1 MDNKLEIFKSEQ
13 FGEVRTILIGNEP
26 WFVAIDVCA
35 ALSISNNR
43 DAVGRLDD
51 DEKMTVDLTDS
62 HSGVRGGAQKISVVN
77 ESGLYTLVL
86 SSRKPEAKA
95 FKRWIT
101 HEVIPIIRKTGGYID
116 NVELLVETYFSDAPE
131 DHKTIFKGLFS
142 NIQALQNKN
151 NLLNKENDL
160 LAQKVIEWADRP
172 FINAIVR
179 AYGASLGSFSQGW
192 TDFKKEL
199 LYKYGINV
207 NSRITNYLNST
218 GKKTK
223 PRTLEMLDATE
234 IPNAVSTAIALCR
247 SRNVDISAIL
257 KDRMDGGKIGA

>member
-1 MDNKLEIFKSEQ
+1 MNNLKVFNYNQ
-13 FGEVRTILIGNEP
+13 NEVRTFEINGEL
-26 WFVAIDVCA
+26 WFVLKDVCA
-35 ALSISNNR
+35 VLGISNHKMIPQ
-43 DAVGRLDD
+43 RLEK
-51 DEKMTVDLTDS
+51 DEVSLIDLTDS
-62 HSGVRGGAQKISVVN
+62 IGRKQQTTIIN
-77 ESGLYTLVL
+77 ESGLYNVILR
-86 SSRKPEAKA
+86 SDKPEAKP
-95 FKRWIT
+95 FRKWVT
-101 HEVIPIIRKTGGYID
+101 SEVLPAIRKTGGYID

-142 NIQALQNKN
+142 NIQSLQNKN

-247 SRNVDISAIL
+247 SRNVDISTIL
-257 KDRMDGGKIGA
+257 KDRMDGGKIEA

>member
-1 MDNKLEIFKSEQ
+1 MSNLKIFNYNQ
-13 FGEVRTILIGNEP
+13 NEVRTFEIDGEP
-26 WFVAIDVCA
+26 WFVLKDVCVVLEIENPRNVA
-35 ALSISNNR
+35 A
-43 DAVGRLDD
+43 RLDE
-51 DEKMTVDLTDS
+51 DEKNTVHLAD
-62 HSGVRGGAQKISVVN
+62 GIRGNPNVTVIN
-77 ESGLYTLVL
+77 ESGLYNVILR
-86 SSRKPEAKA
+86 SDKPEAKP
-95 FKRWIT
+95 FRKWVT
-101 HEVIPIIRKTGGYID
+101 SEVLPTIRKTGGYID

-131 DHKTIFKGLFS
+131 EHKTIFKGLFS
-142 NIQALQNKN
+142 NIQSLQNKN

-223 PRTLEMLDATE
+223 PRTLEMLDVTE

-247 SRNVDISAIL
+247 SRNVDISTIL
-257 KDRMDGGKIGA
+257 KDRMDGEKIGA

>member
-13 FGEVRTILIGNEP
+13 FGEVRTTLIDNEP
-26 WFVAIDVCA
+26 WFVGKDIALVLGYSNPQKAI
-35 ALSISNNR
+35 R
-43 DAVGRLDD
+43 DHVD
-51 DEKMTVDLTDS
+51 DEDRTVNESFTVNGTQIVL
-62 HSGVRGGAQKISVVN
+62 IN
-77 ESGLYTLVL
+77 ESGLYSLVV
-86 SSRKPEAKA
+86 SSKMPEAKA
-95 FKRWIT
+95 FKRWVT
-101 HEVIPIIRKTGGYID
+101 SEVLPTIRKTGGYID

-142 NIQALQNKN
+142 NIQSLHNKN

-179 AYGASLGSFSQGW
+179 AYGASLWSFVQGW

>member
-13 FGEVRTILIGNEP
+13 FGEVRTTLIDNEP
-26 WFVAIDVCA
+26 WFVGKDIALVLGYSNPQKAI
-35 ALSISNNR
+35 R
-43 DAVGRLDD
+43 DHVD
-51 DEKMTVDLTDS
+51 DEDRTVNESFTVNGTQIVL
-62 HSGVRGGAQKISVVN
+62 IN
-77 ESGLYTLVL
+77 ESGLYSLVV
-86 SSRKPEAKA
+86 SSKMPEAKA
-95 FKRWIT
+95 FKRWVT
-101 HEVIPIIRKTGGYID
+101 SEVLPTIRKTGGYID

-142 NIQALQNKN
+142 NIQSLQNKN

-179 AYGASLGSFSQGW
+179 AYGASLWSFVQGW

>member
-1 MDNKLEIFKSEQ
+1 MD
-13 FGEVRTILIGNEP
+13 
-26 WFVAIDVCA
+26 
-35 ALSISNNR
+35 
-43 DAVGRLDD
+43 
-51 DEKMTVDLTDS
+51 
-62 HSGVRGGAQKISVVN
+62 
-77 ESGLYTLVL
+77 
-86 SSRKPEAKA
+86 
-95 FKRWIT
+95 
-101 HEVIPIIRKTGGYID
+101 
-116 NVELLVETYFSDAPE
+116 LLVETYFSDAPE

>member
-13 FGEVRTILIGNEP
+13 FGEVRTALIDNEP
-26 WFVAIDVCA
+26 WFVGKDIALVLGYSNPQKAI
-35 ALSISNNR
+35 R
-43 DAVGRLDD
+43 DHVD
-51 DEKMTVDLTDS
+51 DEDRTVNDS
-62 HSGVRGGAQKISVVN
+62 FTVNGTQIVLIN
-77 ESGLYTLVL
+77 ESGLYSLVV
-86 SSRKPEAKA
+86 SSKMPEAKA
-95 FKRWIT
+95 FKRWVT
-101 HEVIPIIRKTGGYID
+101 SEVLPTIRKTGGYID

-142 NIQALQNKN
+142 NIQSLQNKN

-179 AYGASLGSFSQGW
+179 AYGASLGSFGQGW

-247 SRNVDISAIL
+247 SRNVDISTIL